1 MINKPEK
8 CSSCKKILT
17 EHKTK
22 NNMGQLFCNYNCAV
36 KKYKTSAKYRNNKIH
51 GYDSKLE
58 YGHSMSLEYLLQSKQ
73 IKNLE
78 KQVKVNIEVYNP
90 ILNKWVQL
98 KRRYIV
104 IDFRFEYKD
113 KVIYMETKG
122 GFFNSS
128 MAQSV
133 KYQLFEHM
141 IDTKRI
147 EGHFIMV
154 KTKNIDLSVL
164 DKL

>member
-1 MINKPEK
+1 MISKPEK

-58 YGHSMSLEYLLQSKQ
+58 YGHSVSLEYLLQNKQ
-73 IKNLE
+73 ISNLK
-78 KQVKVNIEVYNP
+78 KQVKIDIEVFNP
-90 ILNKWVQL
+90 ISNKWEQL
-98 KRRYIV
+98 KKRYIV
-104 IDFRFEYKD
+104 IDFCFEYKS
-113 KVIYMETKG
+113 KVIYLETKG
-122 GFFNSS
+122 GFFNSA

-133 KYQLFEHM
+133 KYQLFEYM
-141 IDTKRI
+141 IKTKRI
-147 EGHFIMV
+147 KGHFLIV
-154 KTKNIDLSVL
+154 QSKYIDIRIL

>member
-1 MINKPEK
+1 MLN
-8 CSSCKKILT
+8 CNNCKKTLL
-17 EHKTK
+17 ERGVR
-22 NNMGQLFCNYNCAV
+22 NNMGQVFCSYNCAI
-36 KKYKTSAKYRNNKIH
+36 KKHKSSTKYKNNKLN
-51 GYDSKLE
+51 GFDSKLE
-58 YGHSMSLEYLLQSKQ
+58 YNHSVLLEHLLQSKQ